1 MRIRRAE
8 LVDLNVCMDMDRSY
22 STDYVW
28 QVEERSRSGEIS
40 VTFRT
45 VHLPRTAQ
53 IRVPRLETGLL
64 TCWQQDECFVVA
76 ENDGQILGFLNMP
89 VVPSEPVARIRH
101 LVVDAPHRR
110 KGVGSALLTSV
121 AAWARDQGV
130 SGILAET
137 ETNNHPAISFLQR
150 QGFAFCGYSDQ
161 LVVNQGIR
169 LFFILP
175 LR

>member
-1 MRIRRAE
+1 MRVRRAE
-8 LVDLNVCMDMDRSY
+8 LVDLNACVEMDRSY
-22 STDYVW
+22 STDHVW
-28 QVEERSRSGEIS
+28 QVEERPRPNEIA

-45 VHLPRTAQ
+45 VRLPRTAQ

-64 TCWQQDECFVVA
+64 ACWQQDECFVVA
-76 ENDGQILGFLNMP
+76 ENENQVLGFMNMP
-89 VVPSEPVARIRH
+89 LSPSEPVARMRH
-101 LVVDAPHRR
+101 LVVEPAHRR

-121 AAWARDQGV
+121 AAWAREQGV

-150 QGFAFCGYSDQ
+150 HGFAFCGYNDQ
-161 LVVNQGIR
+161 LAVNQGIR